1 MQTIRTRH
9 VSGRLCCFVT
19 DADKEE
25 EEMLI
30 DQETLKMTK
39 YEIVNRFNKSNG
51 LSLGR
56 KLSSAP
62 PATLSYDANVP
73 KSWLVY
79 FRPKKSCFSCQPRRT
94 TSAPFHRKRSLALNL
109 FEEQFSSAIKFNIR
123 AAVRLQRKC
132 LRL

>member
-1 MQTIRTRH
+1 
-9 VSGRLCCFVT
+9 
-19 DADKEE
+19 
-25 EEMLI
+25 MLI

-79 FRPKKSCFSCQPRRT
+79 FRPKKREAAF
-94 TSAPFHRKRSLALNL
+94 LANL
-109 FEEQFSSAIKFNIR
+109 DVQHQLLLTGNVA
-123 AAVRLQRKC
+123 
-132 LRL
+132 